1 MLEELLGKD
10 REILL
15 MASEELLKQL
25 DSFASRNEDALL
37 IYYSLED
44 KVYSTTAC
52 KVSDIIP
59 ETVGSDD
66 YAHRQYT
73 VIKLSKDEE
82 SKLSVL
88 IDLGMDTIEAIVS
101 FTKEED
107 IKWLNYKE
115 Y

>member
-1 MLEELLGKD
+1 MLKDLLGED

-15 MASEELLKQL
+15 MASEDLLSQL
-25 DSFASRNEDALL
+25 DRFATSNEDALL

-44 KVYSTTAC
+44 KTYSTTAC

-73 VIKLSKDEE
+73 IIKLSKDEE
-82 SKLSVL
+82 YKLSVL
-88 IDLGMDTIEAIVS
+88 IDLGMDKLEAAVS
-101 FTKEED
+101 FVKEED
-107 IKWLNYKE
+107 IKWFDYKE
-115 Y
+115 

>member
-1 MLEELLGKD
+1 MLKELLGED

-15 MASEELLKQL
+15 MTSEDLLSQL
-25 DSFASRNEDALL
+25 DRFASCNEDALL
-37 IYYSLED
+37 IYYSIED
-44 KVYSTTAC
+44 NTYSTTAC

-88 IDLGMDTIEAIVS
+88 IDLGMDTLEAAVS
-101 FTKEED
+101 FIKEED
-107 IKWLNYKE
+107 INWLDYKG
-115 Y
+115 

>member
-1 MLEELLGKD
+1 MLKDLLGKD

-15 MASEELLKQL
+15 MSSEGLLSQL
-25 DSFASRNEDALL
+25 DRFANCDEDALL

-44 KVYSTTAC
+44 KTYSTTAC

-82 SKLSVL
+82 AKLLVL
-88 IDLGMDTIEAIVS
+88 NGIGMDIKEAIVS
-101 FTKEED
+101 FIKEDD

-115 Y
+115 